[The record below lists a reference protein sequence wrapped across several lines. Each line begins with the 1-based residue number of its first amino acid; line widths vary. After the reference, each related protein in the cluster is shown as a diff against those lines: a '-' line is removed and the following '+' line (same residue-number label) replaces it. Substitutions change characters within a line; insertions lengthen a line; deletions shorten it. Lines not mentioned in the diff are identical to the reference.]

1 MNRIIAII
9 FLILI
14 SVQGFGQETVIKG
27 KVSSASDGQP
37 LVGAAVFIDGTTRG
51 DITDAEGNYAISAN
65 IGEVLVF
72 SFLGMES
79 QYITVQNTA
88 PINVSLKDAAN
99 KLDDIVVTALA
110 IKREEKALGYSV
122 QKVSAESL
130 QKVQGVDVG
139 TSLTGKIAGMTVF
152 NSSDFGDA
160 PSISLRGEEPLMV
173 IDGVPYSNMSLRD
186 ISAEDIAS
194 IDVLKGTTASALY
207 GYRGASGA
215 IMVTTKN
222 GTDGEGGMTVSLTS
236 NTMFQAGFLAIPEKQ
251 SEYGRGKNY
260 VYDMNSDQ
268 SWGAPL
274 DGTIRTQ
281 WDPYAKEYRDY
292 EYLPVGKDNFKNFLE
307 LGYITNNT
315 LSVAYQGKI
324 ASLRTSF
331 NWTENKG
338 QYPNSVYDKYGVTF
352 GGNINMKRFKLDLN
366 MAYHKQSSPH
376 IGFNGYTSYDPM
388 YTLLIWTAAD
398 YDVRDYKNNYWL
410 IPDEEQNFTYKSTH
424 NNPYYDRYERTKS
437 INRDIFNSSFG
448 ATYEFTPWLKAVF
461 RTGIDFY
468 VGREDIRVS
477 KDSFVST
484 GNTGAGNGA
493 TWIGKDTGA
502 YATGRNTGYSINSD
516 LMLSADKTFGDFRVE
531 GMVGGN
537 IFYNQDDSIWGNTV
551 NGISVPGYF
560 SLKASVDPANVG
572 SSIYRRQVNS
582 LYGRLGLSWRSMIYV
597 DATLRNDWSSTLPV
611 STRSY
616 LYPSVSGS
624 FVVSELLPE
633 ATKDWLD
640 MWKLRGS
647 WTVSKTPAGIY
658 ATNINFSVTNP
669 AWGTAAS
676 AKMPTSLTE
685 GDVRP
690 EASSTYEIG
699 TQALFFKKRLSVD
712 VTYFNKLMYDFLVY
726 GTVSSASGYTS
737 AYVNSDEEIVRR
749 GWELALTA
757 TPIHNKDWEWNISAN
772 WSKYARY
779 YKQLDEEYSSDKPWV
794 KVGNRVDA
802 YALKDYALDPDG
814 NHIYS
819 NGRIQFNPFDSC
831 VGYYDPDWTWGLS
844 TNVRYKNLSLSISLD
859 GRVGGLA
866 NTMTESYMWNSGS
879 HPGTLTAE
887 RAADTANPGSKNFL
901 GKGVKVVS
909 GTVEYDSYGNVL
921 SDTRVFAPNDVYT
934 TYKQYVSD
942 MHSGVAW
949 GGAGRPA
956 DLYSTTFVKLRE
968 LSLSY
973 QLPQRLV
980 KGWAKSATVSF
991 VGQNLFLWAKDFKYS
1006 DPDGGSENFADPS
1019 VRYLGF
1025 NVRLTF

>member
-27 KVSSASDGQP
+27 KVSNASDGQP
-37 LVGAAVFIDGTTRG
+37 LAGAAVFIDGTTRG

-65 IGEVLVF
+65 IGETLVF
-72 SFLGMES
+72 SFLGMEP
-79 QYITVQNTA
+79 QYITVRNTA
-88 PINVSLKDAAN
+88 PIDVSLKDAAN
-99 KLDDIVVTALA
+99 TLDDVVVTALA

-160 PSISLRGEEPLMV
+160 PSISLRGEEPLLV
-173 IDGVPYSNMSLRD
+173 IDGVPYANMSLRD
-186 ISAEDIAS
+186 IAAEDIAS
-194 IDVLKGTTASALY
+194 IDVLKGATASALY

-222 GTDGEGGMTVSLTS
+222 GADGEGGMTVTLSS

-251 SEYGRGKNY
+251 SAYGRGTNY
-260 VYDMNSDQ
+260 AYDMNSDE

-281 WDPYAKEYRDY
+281 WDPHAKEYRDY

-307 LGYITNNT
+307 QGYVTNNT

-352 GGNINMKRFKLDLN
+352 GGNINMKKFKLDVN
-366 MAYHKQSSPH
+366 MAYHKQTSPH

-398 YDVRDYKNNYWL
+398 YDIRDYKDNYWL

-477 KDSFVST
+477 KGSFVTT
-484 GNTGAGNGA
+484 GNTGAGDGA

-516 LMLSADKTFGDFRVE
+516 LMLSADKTWGDFRVE

-537 IFYNQDDSIWGNTV
+537 IFYNQDDSMWGNTE

-572 SSIYRRQVNS
+572 STIYKRQVNS
-582 LYGRLGLSWRSMIYV
+582 IYGRVGLSWRSMVYL
-597 DATLRNDWSSTLPV
+597 DATLRNDWSSTLPA

-624 FVVSELLPE
+624 FVVSELLPD
-633 ATKDWLD
+633 ATRNWLD
-640 MWKLRGS
+640 MWKFRGS

-658 ATNINFSVTNP
+658 ATNINFTVTNP

-685 GDVRP
+685 GDVNP

-699 TQALFFKKRLSVD
+699 TQAMFLKKRLSVD

-726 GTVSSASGYTS
+726 GSISSASGYTS

-749 GWELALTA
+749 GWEIALTA
-757 TPIHNKDWEWNISAN
+757 TPIRNKDWEWNISAN

-802 YALKDYALDPDG
+802 YALKDYARDPEG

-831 VGYYDPDWTWGLS
+831 VGYYDPDWTWGIS
-844 TNVRYKNLSLSISLD
+844 TNVNYKNFSLSVSFD

-866 NTMTESYMWNSGS
+866 NTMTESYMWSAGA

-887 RAADTANPGSKNFL
+887 RAADTANPGSTNFL

-934 TYKQYVSD
+934 TYKQYIKD

-949 GGAGRPA
+949 GGSGRPA
-956 DLYSTTFVKLRE
+956 DLYSTTFIKLRE

-973 QLPQRLV
+973 RLPQSVV

-1006 DPDGGSENFADPS
+1006 DPDGGSEDFADPS
-1019 VRYLGF
+1019 IRYIGF
-1025 NVRLTF
+1025 NVKLTF